1 MEYEGKP
8 FSDVLRE
15 IEGGRFVD
23 DLTRDLRKVVN
34 AVLET
39 RKAGALTINI
49 KVAPTGR
56 GSIEV
61 DAVHKPTIPEHSRP
75 STTFFATPDGTLMR
89 DDPRQEKLPLR
100 AVEETRD
107 PLRRVD

>member
-39 RKAGALTINI
+39 RKAGMLAITI
-49 KVAPTGR
+49 KVVPTGR
-56 GSIEV
+56 GSIEGGAEKMPRNSLPPKKNDSSV
-61 DAVHKPTIPEHSRP
+61 TSRMPASNTHCTQLDAKL
-75 STTFFATPDGTLMR
+75 TTGT
-89 DDPRQEKLPLR
+89 R
-100 AVEETRD
+100 AERICSQA
-107 PLRRVD
+107 

>member
-39 RKAGALTINI
+39 RNAGMLAITI
-49 KVAPTGR
+49 KVVPTGR

-61 DAVHKPTIPEHSRP
+61 DAFSDIAKRITEQAGV
-75 STTFFATPDGTLMR
+75 
-89 DDPRQEKLPLR
+89 
-100 AVEETRD
+100 AVY
-107 PLRRVD
+107 LGSV